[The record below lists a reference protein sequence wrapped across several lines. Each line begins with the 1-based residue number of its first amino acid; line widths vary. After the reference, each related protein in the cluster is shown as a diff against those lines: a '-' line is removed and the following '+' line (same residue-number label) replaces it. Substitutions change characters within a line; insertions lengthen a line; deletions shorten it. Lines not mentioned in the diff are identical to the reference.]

1 MCKLGVS
8 EKQEEGLG
16 CSPAAT
22 VPACRERQGTLG
34 FDTQY
39 HRKPEAETKD
49 CSKLSLATQGVCVQ
63 SGLCV
68 TFVGGVGGRVERL
81 RGITL
86 VQFLLT

>member
-1 MCKLGVS
+1 MFQKSRRKGWDVAQLLQCL
-8 EKQEEGLG
+8 
-16 CSPAAT
+16 PA
-22 VPACRERQGTLG
+22 GTLG